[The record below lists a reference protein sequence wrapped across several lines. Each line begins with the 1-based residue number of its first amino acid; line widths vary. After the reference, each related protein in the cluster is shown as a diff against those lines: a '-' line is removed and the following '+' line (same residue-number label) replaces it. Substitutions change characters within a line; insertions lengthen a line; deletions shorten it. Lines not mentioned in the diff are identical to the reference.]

1 MLFRSPLKVTD
12 KSSPTAPDTGVNSFG
27 GTGRAYSIGSANV
40 NTNSTWLMEEDRR
53 CKYPENFKPFPQRN
67 KQPNRSR
74 ILYGNMSSKG
84 AKRMDAFQGVKDVRQ
99 VLNGVTLN
107 GTSEGKGI

>member
-1 MLFRSPLKVTD
+1 
-12 KSSPTAPDTGVNSFG
+12 
-27 GTGRAYSIGSANV
+27 
-40 NTNSTWLMEEDRR
+40 MEEDRR

-84 AKRMDAFQGVKDVRQ
+84 ARRMDAFQGVKEVRQ
-99 VLNGVTLN
+99 VLNGVALN